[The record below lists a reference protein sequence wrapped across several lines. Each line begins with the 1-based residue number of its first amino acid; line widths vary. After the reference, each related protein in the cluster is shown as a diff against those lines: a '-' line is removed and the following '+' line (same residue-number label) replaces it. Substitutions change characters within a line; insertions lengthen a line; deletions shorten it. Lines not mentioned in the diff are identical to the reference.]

1 MALRPPV
8 QRTGENGEPRWNTRD
23 VEAPGRLLHQK
34 LVAARLGRRQEEAVR
49 SIGKSLLA
57 PKDPDQL
64 FNAIVV
70 RPNVIVRD
78 RPVVAEAI
86 GRFVSEVTRAEAQR
100 NAAPVVRPS
109 ANHARAPPAEF
120 VPLGDSVR
128 LPRPVPAPHA
138 PLKLP
143 QGPSF
148 RGPPDARRR

>member
-57 PKDPDQL
+57 PKNPDQL

-86 GRFVSEVTRAEAQR
+86 GRFVSEVTRAEAER

-109 ANHARAPPAEF
+109 ADHACAPPAEF
-120 VPLGDSVR
+120 VPLGDGVR
-128 LPRPVPAPHA
+128 LARQVPASNA
-138 PLKLP
+138 PVELP
-143 QGPSF
+143 ERPGLPG
-148 RGPPDARRR
+148 RP